1 MIVPLE
7 EKLLLRIHIHP
18 SNVLPNPTFKGKVKV
33 SVRKMISSFGV
44 SSGICK
50 SISQHIGDRKWK
62 SAWLVLRPDEH
73 SWFIMERVF
82 WKNSHT
88 WWVKNDQ
95 YNLTKEEKD
104 ILLDDRSR
112 LNDNLI
118 DAAQKLICKS
128 LDNLECYQTVLNSQ
142 KKDVTFFAVTKDHI
156 QIMYDGKDHWLLS
169 FIVDGRVQVFD
180 ILGTNLSIVT
190 RRCLKALY
198 SMHLDQNGKLNVALL
213 PVQRQSDGNNCGL
226 FAIAFA
232 ADIMYGLSPM
242 ESFYDTAQMRNH
254 LISCL
259 ENSDLSPFPKL

>member
-1 MIVPLE
+1 MENSNGVILKNKYNQIQLKPYIEGMSNSDQENTGENQSSGDVSGKEDTQNLDLWNLVLDEILEKFLYHIVQSSVPRWQTCKSVRETCRRWSNVIVPLE

-88 WWVKNDQ
+88 WWVKNDK

-104 ILLDDRSR
+104 ILLDDRSW
-112 LNDNLI
+112 LNDNLM

-128 LDNLECYQTVLNSQ
+128 LDNLECYQSVWNSQ
-142 KKDVTFFAVTKDHI
+142 KKFLCSNQGPH
-156 QIMYDGKDHWLLS
+156 
-169 FIVDGRVQVFD
+169 
-180 ILGTNLSIVT
+180 
-190 RRCLKALY
+190 
-198 SMHLDQNGKLNVALL
+198 
-213 PVQRQSDGNNCGL
+213 SDY
-226 FAIAFA
+226 A
-232 ADIMYGLSPM
+232 
-242 ESFYDTAQMRNH
+242 
-254 LISCL
+254 
-259 ENSDLSPFPKL
+259 